1 MTTYQLTPENHVIR
15 DGTDV
20 IPTGET
26 PGVPNTNADFLAYT
40 AWMAAGGVP
49 LPVDSTTDVLAE
61 VRKKAFDE
69 LREVRAPMLNA
80 VTGITAD
87 AFVDGDMTLV
97 EEGQVIRQ
105 KLLDVTADPLL
116 LAATTYSD
124 MKAAGQLAYRRIAKS
139 ASAGFAA
146 VFKETTG
153 A

>member
-1 MTTYQLTPENHVIR
+1 MTTYQLTPEHHVIR
-15 DGTDV
+15 DGNVT
-20 IPTGET
+20 IPTSDSADF
-26 PGVPNTNADFLAYT
+26 PNTNPDYLAYR
-40 AWMAAGGVP
+40 AWLAEGGVP
-49 LPVDSTTDVLAE
+49 LPVDSTTDELAE

-87 AFVDGDMTLV
+87 ALADGDDLLV
-97 EEGQVIRQ
+97 EEGQAIRQ
-105 KLLDVTADPLL
+105 KLLDVTVDPLL

-124 MKAAGQLAYRRIAKS
+124 MKAAGQLAYRKIAKS